1 MKKVMIRSLVLGMAL
16 SLTLLA
22 TGCGNTAASSAA
34 AESST
39 AASVQSEAP
48 EVSVAP
54 AASEQEETAASAVE
68 ETSAVEAEEPQE
80 DGFTMYYPE
89 KHGRDLRREACIW
102 IRCPRR
108 SFACPMR
115 PCRSWFAAT

>member
-54 AASEQEETAASAVE
+54 AASEQEETAAH
-68 ETSAVEAEEPQE
+68 T
-80 DGFTMYYPE
+80 
-89 KHGRDLRREACIW
+89 
-102 IRCPRR
+102 
-108 SFACPMR
+108 
-115 PCRSWFAAT
+115 AAGSRAHWSSEGSLGIGHPAARKQS